1 MLEAVTEYVKR
12 RQWVVFSLVAL
23 FLAIDFGRWLFQ
35 SATLPLGVGLPLV
48 IANVV
53 AIFYLVG
60 RRDFFGYTA
69 AAALVILSL
78 SSSAIWLGVSVEKFG
93 IAYAFGEPRPGIEN
107 YFRVA
112 EVIVSIPTLIALLA
126 VWRPLYTK
134 RVQQRR

>member
-1 MLEAVTEYVKR
+1 MLEAVATYVR
-12 RQWVVFSLVAL
+12 RNQRVVFWLVAL
-23 FLAIDFGRWLFQ
+23 FLAVDFGRWLFQ
-35 SATLPLGVGLPLV
+35 SATLPLGIGLALE
-48 IANVV
+48 IANVI
-53 AIFYLVG
+53 AIFYLLG

-69 AAALVILSL
+69 AGALVILSL
-78 SSSAIWLGVSVEKFG
+78 FSSAIWLGVSVEKFG

-107 YFRVA
+107 YFRIA